1 MPINLVED
9 TVTKED
15 IDSLCAWLQT
25 SPRLTK
31 GDLTLELEKRFAEL
45 IGTKYSVFVNS
56 GSSANLMMM
65 YLLKVAGH
73 KDVVIPA
80 ICWATNLAPAIQFDM
95 NIHICDCNLDNL
107 GIDCESLEKIFIESR
122 PTVLFLVSVLGMDP
136 NRVAIQY
143 LCDKYNVTIIEDNCE
158 SLLTSIDKSHS
169 YLGGFASTLMSSF
182 STFYGHHMSTIEGG
196 FITTND
202 KFVYN
207 SMLMMR
213 AHGWSRDLSNEDKKV
228 MRDSYGISE
237 WQERYTFYIEGFNFR
252 NTEISAF
259 LGLRQLDTIKAN
271 ILTRTNNALYF
282 YNNIQSKWKPKEIP
296 TFSLPL
302 ILDSTEQR
310 TKLIE
315 VLNAHQ
321 IENRPLI
328 AGNIARQPVYESF
341 LREGEVYPNADIVHD
356 RGMYLP
362 NHHNLKR
369 EDLELMIR
377 LVNENV

>member
-1 MPINLVED
+1 MAINLVED
-9 TVTKED
+9 TVTKKD
-15 IDSLCAWLQT
+15 INALCKWLKT
-25 SPRLTK
+25 NPRLTK
-31 GDLTLELEKRFAEL
+31 GDLTLELEKKFAEL

-73 KDVVIPA
+73 TDIVIPA
-80 ICWATNLAPAIQFDM
+80 ICWATNLAPAIQFGL

-107 GIDCESLEKIFIESR
+107 GVDYENLEKIFIERR
-122 PTVLFLVSVLGMDP
+122 PTALFLVSVLGMDP

-143 LCDKYNVTIIEDNCE
+143 LCDKYNVMVIEDNCE
-158 SLLTSIDKSHS
+158 SLLTLIDKSNM
-169 YLGGFASTLMSSF
+169 YLGGFTRTSMSSF

-202 KFVYN
+202 KFLYN
-207 SMLMMR
+207 AMLMMR
-213 AHGWSRDLSNEDKKV
+213 AHGWSRDLSEEDKKIL
-228 MRDSYGISE
+228 RDTYSISE
-237 WQERYTFYIEGFNFR
+237 WQEKYTFYIEGFNFR

-259 LGLRQLDTIKAN
+259 LGLRQLETIKDN
-271 ILTRTNNALYF
+271 INKRLSNARYF
-282 YNNIQSKWKPKEIP
+282 YENIKTSWKPKAVP

-302 ILDSTEQR
+302 ILESTEKR
-310 TKLIE
+310 ISLIE
-315 VLNAHQ
+315 SLNANQ

-341 LREGEVYPNADIVHD
+341 LKDCESYPNADIVHD

-362 NHHNLKR
+362 NHQNLKKK
-369 EDLELMIR
+369 DLDLMIR